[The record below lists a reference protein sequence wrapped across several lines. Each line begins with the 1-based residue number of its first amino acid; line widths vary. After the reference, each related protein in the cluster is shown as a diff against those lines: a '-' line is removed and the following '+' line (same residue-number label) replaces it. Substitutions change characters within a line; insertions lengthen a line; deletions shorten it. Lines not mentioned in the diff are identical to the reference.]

1 MNLFNYAGT
10 DISQETAS
18 VEPSNMQPNFQQP
31 FYSNS
36 TPTCYAQTMNND
48 ERIQRCCSR
57 YQ

>member
-48 ERIQRCCSR
+48 ERIQR
-57 YQ
+57 